1 VRAGVPFPGVS
12 ELRWTKTAIGAR
24 VDQLAGEH
32 QGDAFVVAVR
42 QFSEQL
48 DDRERIVLQDVLMAR
63 ANLRSRIADAAQ
75 ERRTSGWMRRML
87 EGNIGRRRP
96 PSPRR

>member
-1 VRAGVPFPGVS
+1 MS
-12 ELRWTKTAIGAR
+12 ELHWTKTAIGAR

-32 QGDAFVVAVR
+32 EGEAFVAACR

-48 DDRERIVLQDVLMAR
+48 SNKERVDLQDVLMAR

-75 ERRTSGWMRRML
+75 ERRTSGWMRRL
-87 EGNIGRRRP
+87 LAGEIRRP
-96 PSPRR
+96 GSRR

>member
-1 VRAGVPFPGVS
+1 VS
-12 ELRWTKTAIGAR
+12 ELHWTKTAIGAR

-32 QGDAFVVAVR
+32 EGDAFVSAVR

-48 DDRERIVLQDVLMAR
+48 SEKERRLLQDVLMAR

-75 ERRTSGWMRRML
+75 ERRTGGWMRRL
-87 EGNIGRRRP
+87 LAGDIRRR
-96 PSPRR
+96 R

>member
-1 VRAGVPFPGVS
+1 MIVDRPLPFQLVS
-12 ELRWTKTAIGAR
+12 ELRWTKVAIAAR
-24 VDQLAGEH
+24 VDQLAGQH

-48 DDRERIVLQDVLMAR
+48 SAKERNVLQDVLMAK

-75 ERRTSGWMRRML
+75 ERRTGGWLRRML
-87 EGNIGRRRP
+87 AGDLRRP
-96 PSPRR
+96 GSRPR

>member
-1 VRAGVPFPGVS
+1 VN
-12 ELRWTKTAIGAR
+12 ELRWSKTAIGAR

-32 QGDAFVVAVR
+32 QGDAFVDACR

-48 DDRERIVLQDVLMAR
+48 DRKERNLLQDVLMER

-75 ERRTSGWMRRML
+75 ERRTSGWMRRL
-87 EGNIGRRRP
+87 LQGELRRP
-96 PSPRR
+96 KRGR

>member
-1 VRAGVPFPGVS
+1 MS
-12 ELRWTKTAIGAR
+12 ELRWTKVAISAR

-32 QGDAFVVAVR
+32 EGDAFVLAVR

-48 DDRERIVLQDVLMAR
+48 DAKERNVLQDVLIAK

-75 ERRTSGWMRRML
+75 ERRTNGWLRRML
-87 EGNIGRRRP
+87 EGKRGHRTP
-96 PSPRR
+96 G

>member
-1 VRAGVPFPGVS
+1 VS
-12 ELRWTKTAIGAR
+12 ELRWTKVAISAR

-32 QGDAFVVAVR
+32 QGDAFIVAVK

-48 DDRERIVLQDVLMAR
+48 TAKERNMLQDVLMAK

-75 ERRTSGWMRRML
+75 ERRTSGWLRRL
-87 EGNIGRRRP
+87 LAGELRSSRSG
-96 PSPRR
+96 PR

>member
-1 VRAGVPFPGVS
+1 VS

-32 QGDAFVVAVR
+32 QGDAFIAAIR

-48 DDRERIVLQDVLMAR
+48 SEKERRVLQDVLMAR

-75 ERRTSGWMRRML
+75 ERRTSGWMRRL
-87 EGNIGRRRP
+87 LAGELRRP
-96 PSPRR
+96 QSRR